1 MKEELTALYES
12 ARMSIIEGDDDLAL
26 EVLEKAREL
35 DADLMNLLLY
45 GFGTGNEEL
54 ANEYDQGKISIAEL
68 IYGTEIM
75 KSVTDSVLDYL
86 NDGKKA
92 GPVETGRPRV
102 LLATVAGDIHDIG
115 KGIVAACLRSA
126 GFEVIDLG
134 CEMPV
139 EAIAGAAKEF
149 NVDIIGTSALLTTTL
164 PEQKKL
170 EKYLRDLGERE
181 NYLTMVGGA
190 PCTGIWARR
199 IGADAYSSTAMEA
212 VEVARE
218 LIRKKKET
226 EKEIPESNKIK

>member
-12 ARMSIIEGDDDLAL
+12 ARLSIIEGDDDLAL
-26 EVLEKAREL
+26 EVLEKAKEL

-115 KGIVAACLRSA
+115 KNIVRVLLENYNY
-126 GFEVIDLG
+126 EVIDLG
-134 CEMPV
+134 RDVPPETIV
-139 EAIAGAAKEF
+139 EETRKQDTRMSVLRVWIRRRP
-149 NVDIIGTSALLTTTL
+149 TL
-164 PEQKKL
+164 PGRFQ
-170 EKYLRDLGERE
+170 
-181 NYLTMVGGA
+181 
-190 PCTGIWARR
+190 P
-199 IGADAYSSTAMEA
+199 STISATEA
-212 VEVARE
+212 
-218 LIRKKKET
+218 
-226 EKEIPESNKIK
+226 

>member
-1 MKEELTALYES
+1 MTGDTTALYEA
-12 ARMSIIEGDDDLAL
+12 ARRSIVEGDDDLAL
-26 EVLEKAREL
+26 DVVEEAKAAG
-35 DADLMNLLLY
+35 ADLMDLLLY
-45 GFGTGNEEL
+45 GFGKGNEDL
-54 ANEYDQGKISIAEL
+54 AEKYDLGRISIAEL

-75 KSVTDSVLDYL
+75 KTVTDEVLDHL
-86 NDGKKA
+86 NRGRET
-92 GPVETGRPRV
+92 GPVESGKPRV

-115 KGIVAACLRSA
+115 KRIVAACLRSA

-164 PEQKKL
+164 GEQKKL
-170 EKYLRDLGERE
+170 EKYLRDIGERDK
-181 NYLTMVGGA
+181 YMTMVGGA
-190 PCTGIWARR
+190 PCTDNWAKR

-218 LIRKKKET
+218 LIRKKQQKD
-226 EKEIPESNKIK
+226 KK